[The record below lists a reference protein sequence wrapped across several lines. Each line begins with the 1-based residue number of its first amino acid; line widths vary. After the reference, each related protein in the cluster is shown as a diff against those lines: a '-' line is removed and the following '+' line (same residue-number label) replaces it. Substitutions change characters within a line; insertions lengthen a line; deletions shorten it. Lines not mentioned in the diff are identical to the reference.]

1 LVKTIPKMLVFGLVE
16 VVVFGSML
24 FLPAGTFNYWQAW
37 VFLVVVLLSAWAPTI
52 YLLRRDP
59 VALEGRMSGG
69 PAAETRVAQKVVI
82 AGLYLSLAAMVVVSV
97 LDHRFGRSPVPTAI
111 CLVGDV
117 LVAAGLGVVGL
128 VIIQNSYAASTVRVR
143 ADQKVVSTGL
153 YGMVRH
159 PMYTGNMIML
169 VGIPLALGSYWGLV
183 FVVPGLIVLAWRIR
197 DEEKLLRE
205 ELTGYREYTQTVRY
219 RLLPLM
225 W

>member
-1 LVKTIPKMLVFGLVE
+1 VKTIPRMLVFGLVE
-16 VVVFGSML
+16 VVVFGAML
-24 FLPAGTFNYWQAW
+24 FLPAGTFHYWQAW

-52 YLLRRDP
+52 YLLRADP
-59 VALEGRMSGG
+59 VALQGRMSGG
-69 PAAETRVAQKVVI
+69 PVAETRMAQKVVI

-117 LVAAGLGVVGL
+117 LVAVGLGVVGL

-143 ADQKVVSTGL
+143 PDQKVVSTGL

-159 PMYTGNMIML
+159 PMYTGNVIML

-197 DEEKLLRE
+197 DEEKLLQE

-219 RLLPLM
+219 RLVPLM

>member
-1 LVKTIPKMLVFGLVE
+1 VKTISKLLVFGLIE
-16 VVVFGSML
+16 IVVFGSMV

-37 VFLVVVLLSAWAPTI
+37 VFLVVVLVSAWAPSI
-52 YLLRRDP
+52 YLLRADP
-59 VALEGRMSGG
+59 VALQGRMSGG
-69 PAAETRVAQKVVI
+69 PAAETRMAQKVVI

-97 LDHRFGRSPVPTAI
+97 LDHRLGWSPVPTAI
-111 CLVGDV
+111 CLAGDV
-117 LVAAGLGVVGL
+117 LVAVGLGVVGL

-159 PMYTGNMIML
+159 PMYTGNVIML
-169 VGIPLALGSYWGLV
+169 VGIPIALGSYWGLA
-183 FVVPGLIVLAWRIR
+183 FVAPGLIVLAWRIR
-197 DEEKLLRE
+197 DEEKLLRQ

-219 RLLPLM
+219 RLVPLM